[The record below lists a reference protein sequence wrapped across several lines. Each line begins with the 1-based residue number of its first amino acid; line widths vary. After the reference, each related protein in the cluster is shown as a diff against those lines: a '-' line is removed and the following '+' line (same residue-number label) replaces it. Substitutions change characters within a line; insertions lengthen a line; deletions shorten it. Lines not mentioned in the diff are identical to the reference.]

1 MLPRLAAALAGFL
14 LAAPPPAA
22 AQDPGVVD
30 DVPYL
35 ETPQIVVDEMLRIAQ
50 VGPKDVVYDLGSGD
64 GRVVITAAKKF
75 GARGVGIE
83 IDPARVALSRT
94 RAQQAGV
101 AERVRFLKQDIFA
114 SDLREAT
121 VVTLYLA
128 PHLNLRLR
136 DTLLGLAPG
145 TRIVSHSAGLGD
157 WRPDARTA
165 IRKDVL
171 LWVVPASVA
180 GRWQARIGSGAGEL
194 ALEIEFRQKFQE
206 LAAAARLQG
215 EPASVWETTLRGDRL
230 SFVVVNDRADTS
242 LYLTGRV
249 SGGTI
254 TGEASRDVGAA
265 RSTLAWQAVRESRG
279 RR

>member
-1 MLPRLAAALAGFL
+1 MPIRAAAAALAAL
-14 LAAPPPAA
+14 LAAAPGRLL
-22 AQDPGVVD
+22 AQDPGVVE

-35 ETPQIVVDEMLRIAQ
+35 ETPQIVVDEMLHLAQ
-50 VGPKDVVYDLGSGD
+50 VKPTDVVYDLGSGH
-64 GRVVITAAKKF
+64 GRIVITAAQKF

-83 IDPARVALSRT
+83 RDAGLVALSRV
-94 RAQQAGV
+94 RIQQAGV
-101 AERVRFLKQDIFA
+101 AQRVRILHQDIFA
-114 SDLREAT
+114 SDFKEAT

-157 WRPDARTA
+157 WRPDQRTT

-171 LWVVPASVA
+171 LWIVPAAVA
-180 GRWQARIGSGAGEL
+180 GRWRSSE
-194 ALEIEFRQKFQE
+194 LEIEFRQKFQE
-206 LAAAARLQG
+206 LSADARLRG
-215 EPASVWETTLRGDRL
+215 EPASVWETALRGDRV

-242 LYLTGRV
+242 LTFSGRV
-249 SGGTI
+249 SGDTI
-254 TGEASRDVGAA
+254 TGEVSRGVGAA
-265 RSTLAWQAVRESRG
+265 RTASAWQAKREPHG